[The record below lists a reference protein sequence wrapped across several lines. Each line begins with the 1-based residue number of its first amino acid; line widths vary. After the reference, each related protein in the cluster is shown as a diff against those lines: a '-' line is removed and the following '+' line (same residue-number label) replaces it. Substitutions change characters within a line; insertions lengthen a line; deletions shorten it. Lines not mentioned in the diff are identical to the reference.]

1 MEVEMTVMP
10 IEWSPADRKSGRL
23 GRENPPVAVIG
34 GGPIGLAALAHL
46 IERGVP
52 ARLFEAGDSVGA
64 SMLDWAHVRI
74 FSPWRY
80 NVDQAAQRLLER
92 HGWRLPRADYLPTGG
107 EIFRDY
113 LQPLALTPEMAAVIE
128 TSAKVTAVTRL
139 GMDKVTSKGR
149 EERPF
154 VLSVRGKDGKV
165 RRELARAV
173 IDASGTWT
181 QQNPLG
187 GSGVPAEGEKEHG
200 DRLDYRMPD
209 VLGRDRALYAGR
221 RIAVVG
227 AGYSAANVLIDL
239 AALAKAEPKTSI
251 VWIVRGTNLIR
262 VYGGGL
268 ADGLPAR
275 GELGAEVKALVDSG
289 RLTLVTGFSTT
300 AVRGVGEDLVLEGET
315 ADGLRQSAP
324 FDRVVVA
331 TGQRPDLDLTRELR
345 LDLDPWLESAKA
357 LGPLIDPNMHS
368 CGSVP
373 PHGHRELSHPEPGFY
388 TVGVKSYGRAPT
400 FLLLT
405 GYEQVRSVVAAIA
418 GDLAAADAS
427 ELVLPETGVC
437 STQSVDFEVGSSGGC
452 CGGPAPEKSN
462 ACCQADAVAKA
473 AGEDGCGCGV
483 EAPPQEVAKVACCGA
498 AA

>member
-1 MEVEMTVMP
+1 MTAMP
-10 IEWSPADRKSGRL
+10 IELSPAGHRTRARSDYWDL
-23 GRENPPVAVIG
+23 PVAVIG

-46 IERGVP
+46 IERGLP
-52 ARLFEAGDSVGA
+52 AKLYEAGDTVGA
-64 SMLDWAHVRI
+64 SVLDWAHIRI

-80 NVDQAAQRLLER
+80 NIDGAAQRLLVR
-92 HGWRLPRADYLPTGG
+92 HDWRFPRLDHLPTGG

-113 LQPLALTPEMAAVIE
+113 LEPLARTPEIAPLIE
-128 TSAKVTAVTRL
+128 TGAKVTAVTRL
-139 GMDKVTSKGR
+139 GMDKVTSRGR
-149 EERPF
+149 EDRPF
-154 VLSVRGKDGKV
+154 VLSIRDRKGRT

-187 GSGVPAEGEKEHG
+187 GSGLPADGEKEHA

-209 VLGRDRALYAGR
+209 VLSRDRALYAGR

-227 AGYSAANVLIDL
+227 AGYSAANVLLDL
-239 AALAKAEPKTSI
+239 AKLARDEPKTSI

-289 RLTLVTGFSTT
+289 KVTLVTGFSTT
-300 AVRGVGEDLVLEGET
+300 AVRSVGDDVVLEGET
-315 ADGLRQSAP
+315 AEGLRQSAP
-324 FDRVVVA
+324 LDRVVVA
-331 TGQRPDLDLTRELR
+331 TGQRPDLGLTRELR

-357 LGPLIDPNMHS
+357 LGPLIDPNVHS

-418 GDLAAADAS
+418 GDLAAADES
-427 ELVLPETGVC
+427 QLVLPETGVC
-437 STQSVDFEVGSSGGC
+437 STQSAEFEVGSSGGC
-452 CGGPAPEKSN
+452 CGGPAPERPD
-462 ACCQADAVAKA
+462 ACCKADAVAKA
-473 AGEDGCGCGV
+473 AGEDGCGCGAK
-483 EAPPQEVAKVACCGA
+483 APPLKVTKVACCGA
-498 AA
+498 TA

>member
-1 MEVEMTVMP
+1 ML
-10 IEWSPADRKSGRL
+10 IELSPAHRKAGAGPRRGEL
-23 GRENPPVAVIG
+23 PVAVIG
-34 GGPIGLAALAHL
+34 GGPIGLAAAAHL
-46 IERGVP
+46 IERGLP
-52 ARLFEAGDSVGA
+52 AKLFEAGDSVGA
-64 SMLDWAHVRI
+64 SVLDWAHVRI

-80 NVDQAAQRLLER
+80 NVDQAARRLLER
-92 HGWRLPRADYLPTGG
+92 HDWRLPRADHLPTGG

-113 LQPLALTPEMAAVIE
+113 LEPLARTPEMAALVE
-128 TSAKVTAVTRL
+128 TGAKVTAVTRL
-139 GMDKVTSKGR
+139 GMDKVTSSGR
-149 EERPF
+149 EDRPF
-154 VLSVRGKDGKV
+154 VLSIRDRDGKT

-187 GSGVPAEGEKEHG
+187 GSGLPAEGEKEHA

-209 VLGRDRALYAGR
+209 VLGRDRALYVGR
-221 RIAVVG
+221 RVAVVG
-227 AGYSAANVLIDL
+227 AGYSAANVLLDL
-239 AALAKAEPKTSI
+239 ANLARSEPRTSI

-289 RLTLVTGFSTT
+289 KVTLVTGFSTT
-300 AVRGVGEDLVLEGET
+300 AVRSVGEDLMLEGET
-315 ADGLRQSAP
+315 AEGLRQSAP

-357 LGPLIDPNMHS
+357 LGPLIDPNVHS

-373 PHGHRELSHPEPGFY
+373 PHGHRELSHPETGFY

-418 GDLAAADAS
+418 GDLAAADES
-427 ELVLPETGVC
+427 QLVLPETGVC
-437 STQSVDFEVGSSGGC
+437 SSQSAEFEVASSGGC
-452 CGGPAPEKSN
+452 CGGPAPEETS
-462 ACCQADAVAKA
+462 ACCKADAVAKA
-473 AGEDGCGCGV
+473 VGEGGCGCRSK
-483 EAPPQEVAKVACCGA
+483 APPQKVDKVACCGA